1 MFPHDPKHAAPP
13 VEGHGSLLV
22 LALLALV
29 VGAAAGLVGAIFRLT
44 LEQAD
49 RLRDALIA
57 WAQGE
62 KIAGFLFVVATCAAA
77 ALIAAWLVRRFSPH
91 ATHRW
96 RARFS
101 CLRSWYGGL
110 SSVSR
115 SRRSVHQRRP
125 SQRGACF
132 SVMRLISMSMRLPMP
147 APKRR
152 RSSSCWVL
160 RPV

>member
-1 MFPHDPKHAAPP
+1 QRIESAVQQSDQIAPAFLIMASAAVTAVTLTRFRETYRVLFAGGSSKRCPRTPLNVRRLGAFFPLPTMFPHDPKHAAPP

-77 ALIAAWLVRRFSPH
+77 ALIAAWLVRR
-91 ATHRW
+91 
-96 RARFS
+96 
-101 CLRSWYGGL
+101 
-110 SSVSR
+110 
-115 SRRSVHQRRP
+115 
-125 SQRGACF
+125 
-132 SVMRLISMSMRLPMP
+132 
-147 APKRR
+147 
-152 RSSSCWVL
+152 
-160 RPV
+160 